1 MPFMNIILTKISQI
15 ASNFISNI
23 HQLFLIDSI
32 GAILSVMAALTVAQ
46 FDSLFGI
53 PAPLLYKLVILGSCF
68 SLCSFLC
75 FFIKVKKR
83 RFYMKL
89 FATFN
94 LLYCCLTAGLIVYL
108 CQSLTILG
116 LLFFISEIII
126 IVVLA
131 FIELKT
137 AANH

>member
-1 MPFMNIILTKISQI
+1 MSIIPTKISQI
-15 ASNFISNI
+15 VSSFSSNI

-32 GAILSVMAALTVAQ
+32 GAILSVVAALTVAQ
-46 FDSLFGI
+46 FEPLFGI

-68 SLCSFLC
+68 SFYSFLC

-89 FATFN
+89 LAAFN

-108 CQSLTILG
+108 FQSLTILG

-126 IVVLA
+126 IAVLA
-131 FIELKT
+131 YIELKT